1 MVDKIQYFLTHT
13 LLLFKG
19 NVISDFKKMVI
30 GLGGEVNASQVVL
43 SSSSTDVKLITKGPN
58 KNTEGKRCTMVPV
71 GSLSK
76 VVYPVVYLIIACF
89 CRDVDLHCIQCL
101 ELTSQIHLMMIGQS
115 VSK

>member
-1 MVDKIQYFLTHT
+1 
-13 LLLFKG
+13 
-19 NVISDFKKMVI
+19 MVI

-76 VVYPVVYLIIACF
+76 VGHTVVYFIMPCF
-89 CRDVDLHCIQCL
+89 CRDVDLLCIQFL
-101 ELTSQIHLMMIGQS
+101 ELMNQIHLMMKGRS
-115 VSK
+115 VGM